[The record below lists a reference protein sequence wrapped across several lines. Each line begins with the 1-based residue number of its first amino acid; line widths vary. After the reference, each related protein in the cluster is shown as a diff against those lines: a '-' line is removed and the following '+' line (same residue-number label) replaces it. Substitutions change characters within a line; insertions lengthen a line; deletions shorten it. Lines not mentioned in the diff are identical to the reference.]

1 MKSVYERTQLN
12 ITEFDREDVITTSA
26 VTPVTPDPTEIITA
40 QEKENRYG
48 AFSTFDLKPPT
59 NNSWF

>member
-26 VTPVTPDPTEIITA
+26 VTPDPTEIVA
-40 QEKENRYG
+40 SYEKENRYG

>member
-26 VTPVTPDPTEIITA
+26 TTVTPDTTEIIKA
-40 QEKENRYG
+40 QKKENRYVT
-48 AFSTFDLKPPT
+48 FNTFDLKPPT

>member
-26 VTPVTPDPTEIITA
+26 TPVTPDPTEIIKA
-40 QEKENRYG
+40 QEKENRYVT
-48 AFSTFDLKPPT
+48 FNTFDLKPPT

>member
-26 VTPVTPDPTEIITA
+26 VTPEPTEIITA

-59 NNSWF
+59 NNTWF

>member
-26 VTPVTPDPTEIITA
+26 VSPEPTEPTKLLKH
-40 QEKENRYG
+40 EVENRYG
-48 AFSTFDLKPPT
+48 AFSTFDLKPP
-59 NNSWF
+59 NSSWF

>member
-26 VTPVTPDPTEIITA
+26 VTPEPTEIITA

>member
-26 VTPVTPDPTEIITA
+26 AVDPTEIITA
-40 QEKENRYG
+40 QEKENRYVT
-48 AFSTFDLKPPT
+48 FSTFDLKPPT
-59 NNSWF
+59 GGWF

>member
-26 VTPVTPDPTEIITA
+26 VTPDPTDSPTPVTYKKLER
-40 QEKENRYG
+40 ENRY
-48 AFSTFDLKPPT
+48 STFSAFDNSPT
-59 NNSWF
+59 NGWF

>member
-1 MKSVYERTQLN
+1 MSVTQLN

-26 VTPVTPDPTEIITA
+26 VTPVTPDPTEILTA

-48 AFSTFDLKPPT
+48 AFSTFDLKHP
-59 NNSWF
+59 NSSWF

>member
-26 VTPVTPDPTEIITA
+26 VTPVTPDPTEEITA
-40 QEKENRYG
+40 YEKENRYG

-59 NNSWF
+59 ISGWF

>member
-26 VTPVTPDPTEIITA
+26 TPVTPDPTEILTA

>member
-12 ITEFDREDVITTSA
+12 ITEFDREDVITTSG
-26 VTPVTPDPTEIITA
+26 PEPTEIISA

>member
-26 VTPVTPDPTEIITA
+26 AVDPTDPTTPVTHQKLER
-40 QEKENRYG
+40 ENRY
-48 AFSTFDLKPPT
+48 STFSAFD
-59 NNSWF
+59 NSPKNGWF

>member
-12 ITEFDREDVITTSA
+12 ITEFDREDVITTSGPEPT
-26 VTPVTPDPTEIITA
+26 TPVTHKKLER
-40 QEKENRYG
+40 ENRYG
-48 AFSTFDLKPPT
+48 EFSTFDL

>member
-26 VTPVTPDPTEIITA
+26 VTPDPTEIINA
-40 QEKENRYG
+40 QEKENRYVT
-48 AFSTFDLKPPT
+48 FSTFDLKPPT
-59 NNSWF
+59 GGWF